1 MDVNRALY
9 VHCTATFQ
17 YTKMKKP
24 ALKTVLATD
33 IIQVHVHLKE
43 HYMYHHGT
51 TNIGRRWQHTF
62 LYKPNILSFL

>member
-1 MDVNRALY
+1 
-9 VHCTATFQ
+9 
-17 YTKMKKP
+17 MKKP

-51 TNIGRRWQHTF
+51 TLLVDDG
-62 LYKPNILSFL
+62 NILFYTNQIY